1 MELTP
6 LRSFLVIAR
15 LKNMTRA
22 AAELHLTQPAVSS
35 QLARLENELG
45 EKLFQRTPRGM
56 VLTEAGEVF
65 RRHAEGAIREIE
77 AGYAAVADVSGSVR
91 GRLRIGGGATATTYL
106 LPPLLRELL
115 SDHPDIG
122 LFVKEQGSAGVR
134 RALVDGL
141 IDVGIV
147 TAGGREAHR
156 WHLEEREWL
165 TDELVLILPPDHP
178 LNDPR
183 VTDFGWAD
191 LEDTPMVLFES
202 GTAIRE
208 MLDTAAAKGGVR
220 LQAVM
225 ELRSIESI
233 KRMVREGIGAG
244 FVSRYA
250 LSQGDHGGLPCGDT
264 PLRRQLNVVV
274 APDRAVSSVT
284 KAFMEVLR
292 RHFR

>member
-45 EKLFQRTPRGM
+45 EKLFQRTPKGM
-56 VLTEAGEVF
+56 VLTEAGEAF
-65 RRHAEGAIREIE
+65 QRHARRAIEEIE
-77 AGYAAVADVSGSVR
+77 AGFTAVAEVSGVVR
-91 GRLRIGGGATATTYL
+91 GRLRVGGGATATTYL
-106 LPPLLRELL
+106 LPPVLRKLLEK
-115 SDHPDIG
+115 HPDVE
-122 LFVKEQGSAGVR
+122 LFVKEQGSSDVR
-134 RALVDGL
+134 RALLDGA

-147 TAGGREAHR
+147 TSGGRDSGR
-156 WHLEEREWL
+156 WQLDERPWL
-165 TDELVLILPPDHP
+165 TDELVLILPPNHP

-220 LQAVM
+220 LKPAM

-233 KRMVREGIGAG
+233 RRMVREGIGAG

-250 LSQGDHGGLPCGDT
+250 LTSEDLGGLPCGEA
-264 PLRRQLNVVV
+264 PLRRQLSVVM

-284 KAFMEVLR
+284 KAFVELLEEEY
-292 RHFR
+292 